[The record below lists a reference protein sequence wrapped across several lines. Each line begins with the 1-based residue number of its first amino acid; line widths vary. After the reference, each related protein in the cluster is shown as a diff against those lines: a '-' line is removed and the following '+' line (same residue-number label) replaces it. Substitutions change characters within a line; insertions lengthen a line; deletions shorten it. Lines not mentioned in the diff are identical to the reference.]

1 MNDMEQTY
9 FQSALSDFVFD
20 VASGGAIR
28 HLADMGCTVRQIQE
42 RLDFPTP
49 YERIQKAVWKHLTD
63 TGVIFPKNPRQEKA
77 GEKVD
82 YVREYDSY
90 GRPSFRR
97 VTVQAASSKP
107 SEPCLLCA
115 FGLLK
120 YHSPDRYEEVLG
132 ALKPEQAEY
141 IEGLPWGLERVFH
154 RADRRMLEIYHTL
167 EKAGLSEEV
176 CFFP

>member
-28 HLADMGCTVRQIQE
+28 HLADMGYTVRQIQE

-63 TGVIFPKNPRQEKA
+63 TGVIFPENPRQGRA
-77 GEKVD
+77 REKVD

-97 VTVQAASSKP
+97 VAVQETSSEL
-107 SEPCLLCA
+107 SGPCLLCA

-120 YHSPDRYEEVLG
+120 YHSPERYEEVLG

-167 EKAGLSEEV
+167 EKAGLSEGV